1 MADTPLVDLVKARRQ
16 GITAA
21 IAGTQGA
28 TGAAG
33 VNIVSANV
41 ATGNLIIT
49 LSDANVINAGSIAAG
64 VQGATGPIGL
74 TGNVGATGSIGLTG
88 NVGITGATGLT
99 GNVGATGAT
108 GLTGN
113 VGATGATGLTGNVG
127 ATGATGLTGNVGAT
141 GPIGLT
147 GNVGDIG
154 ATGLTGN
161 VGATGPA
168 GTANVF
174 IFYLTSNVTSS
185 EGFPVFGEASN
196 IYLNGG
202 NYELDA
208 TIFFKKTTSDG
219 KVQFFIKTGGTKHIT
234 GQAAGIYE
242 QNAITR
248 FRNTHTSPAVAT
260 TIAPSTTLTFG
271 NNGYICTIK
280 ALLQLNSGN
289 LYFYPT
295 VTSGGMTT
303 EYGSYLKIT
312 QLSDNTSTNFTI

>member
-88 NVGITGATGLT
+88 NVGIA
-99 GNVGATGAT
+99 
-108 GLTGN
+108 
-113 VGATGATGLTGNVG
+113 GATGLTGNVG

>member
-88 NVGITGATGLT
+88 NVGI
-99 GNVGATGAT
+99 
-108 GLTGN
+108 
-113 VGATGATGLTGNVG
+113 TGATGLTGNVG

-289 LYFYPT
+289 LYFFPT

>member
-1 MADTPLVDLVKARRQ
+1 MSDIPLVDLVRARRQ
-16 GITAA
+16 GLTSA

-28 TGAAG
+28 TGPAG
-33 VNIVSANV
+33 IAVVSANI
-41 ATGNLIIT
+41 ASGNLIIT
-49 LSDANVINAGSIAAG
+49 LSDANVINAGSITAG
-64 VQGATGPIGL
+64 VQ
-74 TGNVGATGSIGLTG
+74 
-88 NVGITGATGLT
+88 
-99 GNVGATGAT
+99 GATGAT

-113 VGATGATGLTGNVG
+113 VGATGLTGNVG

-147 GNVGDIG
+147 GNVG
-154 ATGLTGN
+154 ATGLTGSS
-161 VGATGPA
+161 A
-168 GTANVF
+168 TANVF
-174 IFYLTSNVTSS
+174 VFYLTSNVTPTN
-185 EGFPVFGEASN
+185 GFPVFGENSN
-196 IYLNGG
+196 IYLNEG

-219 KVQFFIKTGGTKHIT
+219 KVQFFLKTGGTKHIT

-248 FRNTHTSPAVAT
+248 FRNTHTSPFIAT
-260 TIAPSTTLTFG
+260 EIAPSTTLTFG

-289 LYFYPT
+289 LYFYPGF
-295 VTSGGMTT
+295 TSGGMTT

-312 QLSDNTSTNFTI
+312 QLTDNTSSNFTI